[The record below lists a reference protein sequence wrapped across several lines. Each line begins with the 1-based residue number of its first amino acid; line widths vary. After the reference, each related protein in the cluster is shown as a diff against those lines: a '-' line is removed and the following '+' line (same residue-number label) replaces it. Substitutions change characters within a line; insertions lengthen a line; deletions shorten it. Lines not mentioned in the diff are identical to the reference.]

1 MLWITD
7 SNCTVNVDTIDG
19 WKLETVEPPR
29 GSVRSALLSKGQ
41 IVGADF
47 GIYTLVDYS

>member
-1 MLWITD
+1 MNVYTI
-7 SNCTVNVDTIDG
+7 NCRE
-19 WKLETVEPPR
+19 LETVEPPR